1 VAELSPAPAPRP
13 APAEILFYDG
23 GCGLCHRAVRFVIAA
38 DRRGDRFRFAP
49 LGGVTFRATVTPEAA
64 AALPDSLVL
73 RRSDGALLTRS
84 AAVVHLLRRLGGPWL
99 LLGALLGLLP
109 VGLRDRAYDAV
120 ARRRQRWFASPDTT
134 CPVQPPRL
142 RARFDV

>member
-1 VAELSPAPAPRP
+1 MAELSRTPGPRP

-23 GCGLCHRAVRFVIAA
+23 GCGLCHRAVRCVIAA

-49 LGGVTFRATVTPEAA
+49 LGGVTFRATVKPEEA

-73 RRSDGALLTRS
+73 RRSDGALLVRS
-84 AAVVHLLRRLGGPWL
+84 AAVLHALRRLGGPWRV
-99 LLGALLGLLP
+99 LGALLGLAP
-109 VGLRDRAYDAV
+109 AGLRDRVYDAV
-120 ARRRQRWFASPDTT
+120 AQRRRRWFRSPDAA
-134 CPVQPPRL
+134 CPVLPPRL